1 MDLPAA
7 WALHAKTMNNKN
19 VLTAKGIGKVVKS
32 GASDLVILRDIEL
45 EITRGEA
52 VAVVGASGSGKS
64 TLLAILAGLDTPSA
78 GRVEI
83 DGADLFA
90 LDVDARARLRALQ
103 VGFVFQSFQLLPGY
117 TALENVMLPLELADH
132 PEAEKLSSEILDRVG
147 LGERL
152 NHYPKHLSGGEQ
164 QRVALARDWRAGEL
178 RVLAAALVIAVASV
192 TSVAFFGDRVSQA
205 LLRDAHQLLG
215 ADLALQSDHPWKA
228 QVAEQ
233 ITGEGLQLAQ
243 AANFISM
250 AFHGDR
256 NALAG
261 VKGVT
266 ENYPLRGK
274 LRIAPD
280 VPVERGP
287 ARGTV
292 WLEERLISSLNAP
305 VGSRIR
311 LGRAD
316 FEVAAVLT
324 LERARRFLALTA
336 LLAAVL
342 AGVAIALGTRRFV
355 ERHLD
360 GCAVMRCLGATQRQ
374 LVALYGLEFA
384 LLGIA
389 ACAVGVVLGYA
400 AQLGIAAFLAGLL
413 QAELP
418 PPGLLPALQG
428 FLVGLVLLLGFA
440 LPPLLQLKNVPAVRV
455 IRREGGAPKG
465 SALAAYALG
474 MGVLAALLIW
484 QAGDLTLGGYVVG
497 GFTVAVLVFFALS
510 WFFLRLLTNRSLL
523 KFVKNRSVRY
533 GVANLRR
540 HARGNAVQ
548 VASLALGLTAVLL
561 LTFTRHDLVEAWRRS
576 APPDAPNRFLL
587 GVQPDQLAQVRQ
599 FLEGKGIGKADLYP
613 MVRGRVVAL
622 NGKPVSEADYT
633 EERARRL
640 IEREFNLSY
649 MDSLPGHNQIVA
661 GRWLDPNRDEISIEE
676 GITKTLGWKLGDELT
691 INVGGESFSARIT
704 SLRKLRWD
712 SMKVNFFVI
721 APPRLLAPYPA
732 SFISAF
738 RVEPGGEEAMNELAA
753 RFPNLTVVDVG
764 AAVRQ
769 AQAVIDSL
777 ITAVEI
783 VFVFALLG
791 GLLVLYSA
799 LVATEDERRR
809 EAAVMRVYGASRAQ
823 VTGAQRAEFLA
834 MGAIAGLL
842 ATLGAAAI
850 GQLLARRVFELDLP
864 PSLAL
869 WIAGPLA
876 GIALLSL
883 NAWLSSR
890 KVLRVSP
897 ALTLRDS
904 V

>member
-1 MDLPAA
+1 MRQ
-7 WALHAKTMNNKN
+7 AL
-19 VLTAKGIGKVVKS
+19 
-32 GASDLVILRDIEL
+32 R
-45 EITRGEA
+45 
-52 VAVVGASGSGKS
+52 
-64 TLLAILAGLDTPSA
+64 
-78 GRVEI
+78 
-83 DGADLFA
+83 
-90 LDVDARARLRALQ
+90 
-103 VGFVFQSFQLLPGY
+103 
-117 TALENVMLPLELADH
+117 ML
-132 PEAEKLSSEILDRVG
+132 G
-147 LGERL
+147 
-152 NHYPKHLSGGEQ
+152 
-164 QRVALARDWRAGEL
+164 RDWRAGEL

-311 LGRAD
+311 LGSAE

-324 LERARRFLALTA
+324 LEPERSANFFNIAPRLMMNLADVPATGLIQTGSRVWYYLYAAGALEKIRTFEKSVSLERGQRVDNLESGRPEVRASIERARRFLALTA

-374 LVALYGLEFA
+374 LVGLYGFEFA

-389 ACAVGVVLGYA
+389 ACAVGVVFGYA

-418 PPGLLPALQG
+418 PPGPLPALQG

-455 IRREGGAPKG
+455 IRRESGAPRG

-474 MGVLAALLIW
+474 MAVLAALLIW
-484 QAGDLTLGGYVVG
+484 QAGDLALGGYVVG

-587 GVQPDQLAQVRQ
+587 GVQPDQLAQVKR
-599 FLEGKGIGKADLYP
+599 FLEEKGIGKADLYP

-661 GRWLDPNRDEISIEE
+661 GRWFDPKRDEISVEE
-676 GITKTLGWKLGDELT
+676 GIAKTLGWKLGDELS

-721 APPRLLAPYPA
+721 APPRLLAPYAA

-753 RFPNLTVVDVG
+753 RFPNLTIVDVG
-764 AAVRQ
+764 AALRQ

>member
-1 MDLPAA
+1 MSQ
-7 WALHAKTMNNKN
+7 AL
-19 VLTAKGIGKVVKS
+19 
-32 GASDLVILRDIEL
+32 R
-45 EITRGEA
+45 
-52 VAVVGASGSGKS
+52 
-64 TLLAILAGLDTPSA
+64 
-78 GRVEI
+78 
-83 DGADLFA
+83 
-90 LDVDARARLRALQ
+90 
-103 VGFVFQSFQLLPGY
+103 
-117 TALENVMLPLELADH
+117 ML
-132 PEAEKLSSEILDRVG
+132 G
-147 LGERL
+147 
-152 NHYPKHLSGGEQ
+152 
-164 QRVALARDWRAGEL
+164 RDWRAGEL

-233 ITGEGLQLAQ
+233 IAGQGLQLAQ

-250 AFHGDR
+250 AFHDDR

-280 VPVERGP
+280 VPVEHGP

-292 WLEERLISSLNAP
+292 WMEERLVSALGAP

-311 LGRAD
+311 LGSAE

-324 LERARRFLALTA
+324 LEPERSANFFNIAPRLMMNLADVPATGLIQTGSRVWYYLYAAGAPEQIRTFEKSVSLERGQRVDNLESGRPEVRASIERARRFLALTA

-360 GCAVMRCLGATQRQ
+360 GCAVMRCLGATQRR
-374 LVALYGLEFA
+374 LVALYGFEFT

-389 ACAVGVVLGYA
+389 ACAVGVVFGYA

-413 QAELP
+413 QAALP
-418 PPGLLPALQG
+418 PPGPLPALQG

-474 MGVLAALLIW
+474 MAVLAALLIW
-484 QAGDLTLGGYVVG
+484 QAGDLALGSYVVG
-497 GFTVAVLVFFALS
+497 GFTAAVLVFFALS
-510 WFFLRLLTNRSLL
+510 WLFLRLLTNRSLL
-523 KFVKNRSVRY
+523 KFFKNRSVRY
-533 GVANLRR
+533 GIANLRR

-587 GVQPDQLAQVRQ
+587 GVQGDQLAQVRQ
-599 FLEGKGIGKADLYP
+599 FLEEKGVGKADLYP

-622 NGKPVSEADYT
+622 NGKPVGEADYT

-661 GRWLDPNRDEISIEE
+661 GRWLDPDRDEISVEE
-676 GITKTLGWKLGDELT
+676 GVARTLGWKLGDELT
-691 INVGGESFSARIT
+691 INVGGDPFSARIT

-738 RVEPGGEEAMNELAA
+738 RVEPGGEPAMNELAA
-753 RFPNLTVVDVG
+753 RFPNLTIVDVG

-777 ITAVEI
+777 ITAVQI
-783 VFVFALLG
+783 VFLFALLG

-864 PSLAL
+864 PSVAL

-890 KVLRVSP
+890 KVLRVAP
-897 ALTLRDS
+897 AMTLRDS